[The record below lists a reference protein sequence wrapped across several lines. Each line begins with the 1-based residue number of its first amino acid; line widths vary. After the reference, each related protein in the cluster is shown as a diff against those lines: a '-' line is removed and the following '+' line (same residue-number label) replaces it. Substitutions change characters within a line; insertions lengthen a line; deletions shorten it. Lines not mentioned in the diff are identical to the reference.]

1 MNRKNEL
8 TIRGTKNGLVINLP
22 DVGELD
28 DLLSQLKTRLHAT
41 ASFFRG
47 GRVALQVGIRD
58 LSKEDL
64 ERIGGILDEEGVSL
78 WSVFG
83 KSELTQS
90 AAREWGLETD
100 PFEQEMPRKPDYTE
114 RQSVMDYSNQPG
126 ASAILIRR
134 TLRSGQRVVHPGDV
148 TLIGDVNPGAEIV
161 AGGSIVVWGKLRGT
175 AHAGASGDDGAVV
188 CALSLYPTQLR
199 IGNYITRS
207 PEGNPTPVRM
217 PEIASVQGE
226 KIVAEPWSGA

>member
-1 MNRKNEL
+1 MNRKSEL

-22 DVGELD
+22 DLGELEGV
-28 DLLSQLKTRLHAT
+28 LEQLQTRLHAT

-47 GRVALQVGIRD
+47 GRVALQVGDRE
-58 LSKEDL
+58 LSRVDL
-64 ERIGGILDEEGVSL
+64 ERIGDILDAEGVSL

-83 KSELTQS
+83 ESEQTQS
-90 AAREWGLETD
+90 AARECGLETE
-100 PFEQEMPRKPDYTE
+100 PVEHEAPRRPGYTE
-114 RQSVMDYSNQPG
+114 RQSVMDYSSQP
-126 ASAILIRR
+126 ASAAILIRR

-161 AGGSIVVWGKLRGT
+161 AGGSVVVWGRLRGT
-175 AHAGASGDDGAVV
+175 VHAGASGEAGAVV

-207 PEGNPTPVRM
+207 PEGGSVPVRV